1 MKQLFILLLSFQA
14 AADVTCYTYGSITNC
29 SNGASAYQYGNVTQ
43 IIPGNGQ
50 PMISAY
56 TYGNQT
62 QIITPTQ
69 QILPP
74 ILPQIEQ
81 LNGLYSPGFD

>member
-1 MKQLFILLLSFQA
+1 MKHLFLLLLSFQA
-14 AADVTCYTYGSITNC
+14 AANVTCYTYGNITNC
-29 SNGASAYQYGNVTQ
+29 SDGTSAYQYGNQTQ

-69 QILPP
+69 QLLPP
-74 ILPQIEQ
+74 IIPQFNPLIMTR
-81 LNGLYSPGFD
+81 